1 MSEQELIFN
10 VKELHVISLTC
21 SECGHGTIFDFK
33 SSDYLDK
40 SVSPV
45 CSICKTEL
53 MVDLQEQLKSYR
65 CFYDSM
71 SRCERVEFRVR
82 LQTPEVAL
90 TGTAAESAAAVSK
103 AAVVSATALSAT
115 AAETAMAVSAAAEES
130 AIKVKEMVSTAVAE
144 VQQVAIAAAATT
156 IESTTEVQHMVSTAL
171 AQVHEMTSTAVNQV
185 QAAVVKILAREQ
197 DVSKFG
203 EPSFWARKH
212 GTESQQK

>member
-33 SSDYLDK
+33 SSDYLEK

-53 MVDLQEQLKSYR
+53 MIDLQEQLKSYR

-82 LQTPEVAL
+82 LQTPEV
-90 TGTAAESAAAVSK
+90 
-103 AAVVSATALSAT
+103 ALSAT

>member
-1 MSEQELIFN
+1 MSEQELVFN

-33 SSDYLDK
+33 SSDYLEK

-53 MVDLQEQLKSYR
+53 MIDLQQQLKSYR

-90 TGTAAESAAAVSK
+90 
-103 AAVVSATALSAT
+103 SAT

-130 AIKVKEMVSTAVAE
+130 AIKVQEMVSTAVAE

-171 AQVHEMTSTAVNQV
+171 AQVHEMTSTAVTQV

-212 GTESQQK
+212 GTEFQQK